1 MEQFLQ
7 RYIYSWRLNGWLIHD
22 IFFCIVLSTG
32 LLLFLFIVMKRK
44 RLVISSILLIAFL
57 FVSNLLM
64 IVFGLAGRGFPIKS
78 DSPIYTDDSQSI
90 AVQMVQGS
98 ENNGTSNGITHLIAH
113 HLLVAVNLQTGEKQW
128 TKSASYKETLLGEFM
143 GGVLVHHRDDE
154 FGQLSLVDMETGK
167 ELLSEKDFRTQHP
180 SLIAILSN
188 NAHQMAVLEN
198 HLYLEGVDGKFY
210 RFDGKTLSE
219 DSKAQDYLSARF
231 FIETELPGYFATH
244 PQPVED
250 YQAIRDFSQAVL
262 TEPAIQAY
270 ENLQPKVVDVDIIEK
285 TALVSY
291 RQTQRE
297 SAEHMLLLYDMNKHQ
312 VLWERNI
319 GIINSQQQQPTV
331 RTLENSYVIQAGD
344 RLLVLDKKM
353 NKRSVHY
360 HLRWNRPI
368 DE

>member
-1 MEQFLQ
+1 M
-7 RYIYSWRLNGWLIHD
+7 
-22 IFFCIVLSTG
+22 
-32 LLLFLFIVMKRK
+32 
-44 RLVISSILLIAFL
+44 
-57 FVSNLLM
+57 
-64 IVFGLAGRGFPIKS
+64 
-78 DSPIYTDDSQSI
+78 
-90 AVQMVQGS
+90 
-98 ENNGTSNGITHLIAH
+98 
-113 HLLVAVNLQTGEKQW
+113 
-128 TKSASYKETLLGEFM
+128 
-143 GGVLVHHRDDE
+143 
-154 FGQLSLVDMETGK
+154 
-167 ELLSEKDFRTQHP
+167 
-180 SLIAILSN
+180 
-188 NAHQMAVLEN
+188 
-198 HLYLEGVDGKFY
+198 
-210 RFDGKTLSE
+210 
-219 DSKAQDYLSARF
+219 
-231 FIETELPGYFATH
+231 PGYFATH

-250 YQAIRDFSQAVL
+250 YQTIRDFSQAVL

>member
-22 IFFCIVLSTG
+22 IFFCIVLG
-32 LLLFLFIVMKRK
+32 IGFLLLMFIVMKRK
-44 RLVISSILLIAFL
+44 RLVTSSILLIAFL
-57 FVSNLLM
+57 LVSNLLM

-98 ENNGTSNGITHLIAH
+98 ENNGTSNGITHVIAH

-154 FGQLSLVDMETGK
+154 FGQLSLVDMEIGK
-167 ELLSEKDFRTQHP
+167 EILSEKDFRTHHP

-198 HLYLEGVDGKFY
+198 NLYLEGVDGKFY

-219 DSKAQDYLSARF
+219 DAKAQDYLSARF

-244 PQPVED
+244 PQPVEN
-250 YQAIRDFSQAVL
+250 YQGIRDFSEAVL
-262 TEPAIQAY
+262 TEPAIRAY

-312 VLWERNI
+312 ILWESNI
-319 GIINSQQQQPTV
+319 GIINSQQQQPAV

-344 RLLVLDKKM
+344 RLLVLDKQMK
-353 NKRSVHY
+353 KRSVHY